1 MEAGRRALFTLQSME
16 YVSHINDWHWGRSI
30 EIVAEGCIGKV
41 DMSFEKDNPGVCYL
55 SGLSV
60 LPKYRR
66 HGVAT
71 ELLSICERTCSQIG
85 VFRIDLN
92 SVKTDFVLE
101 FYRKRGFVEVD
112 ERDGFVRMYKF
123 LGGDP
128 IRAAV
133 KDLVETL
140 DEYLVCK
147 KPRPMLVEAL
157 ERTRKTLNIKT
168 EKK

>member
-1 MEAGRRALFTLQSME
+1 M
-16 YVSHINDWHWGRSI
+16 
-30 EIVAEGCIGKV
+30 
-41 DMSFEKDNPGVCYL
+41 
-55 SGLSV
+55 
-60 LPKYRR
+60 
-66 HGVAT
+66 
-71 ELLSICERTCSQIG
+71 
-85 VFRIDLN
+85 
-92 SVKTDFVLE
+92 
-101 FYRKRGFVEVD
+101 EVD

-123 LGGDP
+123 LGSDP